1 MVEIRPI
8 REDSFI
14 DAFNLRPTPGQDG
27 FVSHA
32 KPLGSPN
39 RVPLTVNKANPF
51 ARKLY
56 ESRGFVATGWED
68 EDEDELALTLATHE
82 ALPQE

>member
-1 MVEIRPI
+1 MVEIGPI

-14 DAFNLRPTPGQDG
+14 DAFNLRLAPGQDE

-32 KPLGSPN
+32 KPLGSSN
-39 RVPLTVNKANPF
+39 RVPLTVNKANPL

-56 ESRGFVATGWED
+56 KSRGFVATGWED
-68 EDEDELALTLATHE
+68 EVELALTLATHE

>member
-14 DAFNLRPTPGQDG
+14 DAFNLRPAPGQDE

-32 KPLGSPN
+32 KPLGSSN

-68 EDEDELALTLATHE
+68 EVEVELTLATHE